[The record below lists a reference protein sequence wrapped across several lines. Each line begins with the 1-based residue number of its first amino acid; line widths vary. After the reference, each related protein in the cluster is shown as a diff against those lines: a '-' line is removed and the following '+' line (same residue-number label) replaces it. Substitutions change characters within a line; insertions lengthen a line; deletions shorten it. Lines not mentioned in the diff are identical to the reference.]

1 MVLNCSCLRS
11 GPSEN
16 AVGTDNIMKHMKDER
31 ILIVVY
37 MLNIGCVL
45 IKKRIP
51 RLVLPEKTP
60 KTIGSKKVEPS
71 FLMKRERGN

>member
-31 ILIVVY
+31 VLIAVY
-37 MLNIGCVL
+37 MLVIGCVL
-45 IKKRIP
+45 IRKESLNWSP
-51 RLVLPEKTP
+51 PEKTP
-60 KTIGSKKVEPS
+60 KTIGSKKVESS
-71 FLMKRERGN
+71 FLMKREHRN